1 MIFYICRSNFLIQLK
16 MVTPETIS
24 QNSLESMLQRRDP
37 EGFSRLYDRYAGAL
51 LGVLRRT
58 VQREDEAEDLLQ
70 EVFVKVWRN
79 IESFD
84 ADKGSLFTWLL
95 NITRNTAID
104 YFRSKKYKQS
114 QKSES
119 ITDRDYVLEKESPAR
134 TEVESIGLRNLVA
147 KMEPKYREVIDLIY
161 FWGYTQDE
169 VSKLLELPLGTV
181 KTRARTGLQ
190 LLRAHFGND

>member
-1 MIFYICRSNFLIQLK
+1 MT
-16 MVTPETIS
+16 TPETIP
-24 QNSLESMLQRRDP
+24 QDTIEAMLLRRDP
-37 EGFSRLYDRYAGAL
+37 GGFSQLYDRYAGAL

-58 VQREDEAEDLLQ
+58 IQDEAEAEDLLQ

-79 IESFD
+79 IESYD
-84 ADKGSLFTWLL
+84 AGKGSLFTWLL

-114 QKSES
+114 QQSES
-119 ITDRDYVLEKESPAR
+119 ITDRDYVLQKESPAR

-147 KMEPKYREVIDLIY
+147 KMEPKYREIIDLIY

-169 VSKLLELPLGTV
+169 VSKLLDMPLGTV

-190 LLRAHFGND
+190 LLRTHFGND